1 MVAFEEKA
9 RKLVYLGELVGQSA
23 TTPLLGASR
32 RPVLADEDELGVT
45 FIGHSSFLIQIG
57 GQTVLVDP
65 VFAKWLVVLR
75 RLRRPGIRIDSLP
88 GIDAVLLTHAH
99 MDHLNRPSLRRV
111 VEYNRK
117 LTGRSPIAIVPWGVE
132 DLIQDLGFSRI
143 ISLEWWQSTKLGG
156 VDVTLTPA
164 KHWGARLF
172 NDTYRGFGGY
182 VLRSG
187 KQSVYHSGDTAYFSG
202 FAEIGRRLSP
212 DVALLPIGAY
222 SPDNFRGVHTS
233 PEDAL
238 QGFLDLGSR
247 VMVPMH
253 FGTFR
258 LSAEPVEEPL
268 PRLLSAARKAGVE
281 DGVCALIE
289 GETRIFQADKGQAG
303 KGQAADTKD
312 ENCVAELATSA

>member
-9 RKLVYLGELVGQSA
+9 RKLVYLGELVSQSA
-23 TTPLLGASR
+23 TTPLLGASQ
-32 RPVLADEDELGVT
+32 RPMLTGPDQLGVT
-45 FIGHSSFLIQIG
+45 FIGHSSFLLQVG

-75 RLRRPGIRIDSLP
+75 RLRRPGVRIDSLP
-88 GIDAVLLTHAH
+88 PIDAVLLTHAH

-111 VEYNRK
+111 IEYNRT
-117 LTGRSPIAIVPWGVE
+117 LTGKAPVAIVPWGVGN
-132 DLIQDLGFSRI
+132 LIQDLGFSTI
-143 ISLEWWQSTKLGG
+143 VSLEWWQSTRLGA

-164 KHWGARLF
+164 KHWGARFF

-187 KQSVYHSGDTAYFSG
+187 ENSVYHSGDTAYFSG
-202 FAEIGRRLSP
+202 FREIGRRLSP
-212 DVALLPIGAY
+212 EIALMPIGAY

-247 VMVPMH
+247 KMIPMH

-258 LSAEPVEEPL
+258 LSAEPVGEPL
-268 PRLLSAARKAGVE
+268 PRLISAARKAGVE
-281 DGVCALIE
+281 DCICALVE
-289 GETRIFQADKGQAG
+289 GETRIFD
-303 KGQAADTKD
+303 AA
-312 ENCVAELATSA
+312 EAESRNCAAELATTA

>member
-32 RPVLADEDELGVT
+32 RPMLANADELGVT

-57 GQTVLVDP
+57 GQTVLADP

-75 RLRRPGIRIDSLP
+75 RLRRPGIQVNSLP
-88 GIDAVLLTHAH
+88 PVDAVLLTHAH

-111 VEYNRK
+111 VEHNRR
-117 LTGRSPIAIVPWGVE
+117 LTGRAPVAIVPWSVG
-132 DLIQDLGFSRI
+132 DLIQDLGFSQI
-143 ISLEWWQSTKLGG
+143 VPLEWWQSTRLGR

-187 KQSVYHSGDTAYFSG
+187 EQSVYHSGDTAYFSG
-202 FAEIGRRLSP
+202 FEEIGRRLSP
-212 DVALLPIGAY
+212 EVSLLPIGAY

-247 VMVPMH
+247 AMIPMH

-268 PRLLSAARKAGVE
+268 PRLLAAAAKAGVE
-281 DGVCALIE
+281 DCVCALVE
-289 GETRIFQADKGQAG
+289 GETRIFEATETADEGCAP
-303 KGQAADTKD
+303 
-312 ENCVAELATSA
+312 ELAHSA